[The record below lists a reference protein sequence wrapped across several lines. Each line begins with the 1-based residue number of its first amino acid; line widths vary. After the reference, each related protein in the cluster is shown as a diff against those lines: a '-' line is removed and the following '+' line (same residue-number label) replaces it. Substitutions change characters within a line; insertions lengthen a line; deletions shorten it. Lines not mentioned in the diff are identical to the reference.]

1 MKKQQS
7 RGTSWHGENVLHFE
21 ASMNVTLGVPRIKEM
36 RQFGGMRRC
45 AACVWGFQFWKEMLN
60 HWIFHFKYILS
71 SLKRISVMRAM
82 GGKNN
87 AN

>member
-1 MKKQQS
+1 
-7 RGTSWHGENVLHFE
+7 
-21 ASMNVTLGVPRIKEM
+21 MNVTLGVPRIKET

-45 AACVWGFQFWKEMLN
+45 AACVWGFQFWKERLN

-71 SLKRISVMRAM
+71 SSKIIIQCDARICVQM
-82 GGKNN
+82 GGKNK